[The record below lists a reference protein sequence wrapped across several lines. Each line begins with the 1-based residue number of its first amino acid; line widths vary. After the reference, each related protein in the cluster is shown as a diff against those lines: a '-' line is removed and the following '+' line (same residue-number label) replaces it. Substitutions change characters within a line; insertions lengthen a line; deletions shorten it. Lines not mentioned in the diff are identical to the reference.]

1 MTLLS
6 VCAEL
11 SQSQPELLSSEEVEE
26 ETKHQ
31 GSKVSNARPFT
42 HKSLVTTH
50 QDVTCASFSP
60 TMQVPSEPAGEGSG
74 PPREPDSA
82 AVKGECKVNS
92 GGQRWAESTVHPPLS
107 PPGAEAAL
115 VDLCWI
121 PFGIQSQSVGPE
133 GGKLCL
139 EPSAGAMG
147 GGKGGTILL
156 EVPPG
161 AVNPA
166 ESVEVRSAL
175 IPDGPFTL
183 PEGYQLGSMVVYLY
197 YDGHRLTKPCTLS
210 LPHWY
215 GGEDQIQD
223 GLSFAMAPH
232 TLKEGESVYRF
243 ELLEG
248 GRFAEQRQC
257 GVLEISGHCTLFAV
271 VFKMKASSLYYA
283 SLWTHQVGGAVIAKN
298 VMHSRVVITYAYP
311 KWIEVGGSKQ
321 CTIERLITY
330 L

>member
-1 MTLLS
+1 MLEVDYQGLLTLLS
-6 VCAEL
+6 ACAGTSL
-11 SQSQPELLSSEEVEE
+11 SQTKLSSEDIEE
-26 ETKHQ
+26 ETEHQ
-31 GSKVSNARPFT
+31 GSKVSNAGPFT

-60 TMQVPSEPAGEGSG
+60 TMQVPSGRAGEGSD

-92 GGQRWAESTVHPPLS
+92 GGQRWAESTIHPPPPS
-107 PPGAEAAL
+107 PLGAEAAL

-133 GGKLCL
+133 GGKLSL
-139 EPSAGAMG
+139 EPSAGDMG
-147 GGKGGTILL
+147 GGEGVTILL

-161 AVNPA
+161 AVSPA
-166 ESVEVRSAL
+166 ESVEVRSTL

-197 YDGHRLTKPCTLS
+197 YDDRRLTKPVTLS

-215 GGEDQIQD
+215 GGEDQVRD

-232 TLKEGESVYRF
+232 TLKEGERVYHF

-248 GRFAEQRQC
+248 GKMLSSHCVE
-257 GVLEISGHCTLFAV
+257 LEIDGHCSQFAV
-271 VFKMKASSLYYA
+271 VFRE
-283 SLWTHQVGGAVIAKN
+283 GAV
-298 VMHSRVVITYAYP
+298 SRYQAISLHKQEGDETRCHVAVTYAFP
-311 KWIEVGGSKQ
+311 LWHRVSA
-321 CTIERLITY
+321 CTVTCTCV
-330 L
+330 